1 MSRDLPALVAQLD
14 TDEKSTLLAGA
25 DLFSTAAVER
35 LGIPSVRLTDGANG
49 ARGPVLPGASDEG
62 EPSTSTCVPCGAA
75 LGATWD
81 PALVERIGALV
92 GRQALTKTCRILL
105 APTVNLHRSPLGGR
119 NFESYSED
127 PLLAGRLGAAY
138 VRGAQSSGVAC
149 TVKHFAGNEY
159 EKDRMLS
166 DSVIDERALRELHLL
181 PFELAVSEGGAL
193 AVMTSYN
200 RLNGE
205 YCPDSPGLLQGLLRD
220 EWGFDGFVVT
230 DWYGFAHTERA
241 IVAGLDLEMPGPGRA
256 YGPPLADAV
265 RAGRVDGALV
275 DAAALRFLSVMDRIG
290 ALDDDPDAAPRSE
303 DRPEDRRLAR
313 DAAVGATVLLSNSGV
328 LPLDR
333 NGLRRVAVIG
343 PNAGRAVI
351 MGGGS
356 SSVPAHYL
364 RSPLDALR
372 DRLGPDVEVEHEG
385 AVDISRT
392 SPEVPASCLAVDGT
406 PGLAV
411 EFFRADDAGGEVI
424 HTATNATGAVVWFGR
439 PPRQVGPTFSWR
451 AYADLTVEEAGRW
464 TISLVQ
470 TDPARLLVD
479 GHVVLDG
486 FAEPPGPGHDLFG
499 LAREEVT
506 VTLDLSPE
514 DPVRIEVQSTVRGP
528 ATVTGAKV
536 GIRRAPP
543 VDGIERAV
551 AAAARADAVI
561 LVVGTDENWE
571 TEGADRESMHLPG
584 DQDDLVRRVL
594 EVAPHAVVVLNV
606 GAPVATPWAAD
617 AGAVVQCWFGGQEM
631 AEGLADVLL
640 GEADPG
646 GRLPTTIPV
655 RLQDAPSWGNSVPEG
670 GRLRYGEGVLVG
682 YRWYES
688 REIGVSFP
696 FGHGLSYTSF
706 EIGEPELSATS
717 IGPGGSV
724 RVRVPV
730 TNTGDRPGREVVQVY
745 VAPARPAVFRPPKE
759 LKGFAKVSLAPG
771 ESAVVDVDLGE
782 RAFARWA
789 SPDPALAGLA
799 DRLARDAFWMRPPEG
814 MGEHGW
820 VMDPGRYGVLVGRS
834 SADIAHT
841 VVVDVPVG
849 GPLDRSRPTG
859 D

>member
-265 RAGRVDGALV
+265 RADRVDGALV

-313 DAAVGATVLLSNSGV
+313 DAAVC
-328 LPLDR
+328 
-333 NGLRRVAVIG
+333 
-343 PNAGRAVI
+343 AGSR
-351 MGGGS
+351 S
-356 SSVPAHYL
+356 SAPTPA
-364 RSPLDALR
+364 
-372 DRLGPDVEVEHEG
+372 
-385 AVDISRT
+385 
-392 SPEVPASCLAVDGT
+392 
-406 PGLAV
+406 
-411 EFFRADDAGGEVI
+411 
-424 HTATNATGAVVWFGR
+424 
-439 PPRQVGPTFSWR
+439 
-451 AYADLTVEEAGRW
+451 
-464 TISLVQ
+464 
-470 TDPARLLVD
+470 
-479 GHVVLDG
+479 
-486 FAEPPGPGHDLFG
+486 
-499 LAREEVT
+499 
-506 VTLDLSPE
+506 
-514 DPVRIEVQSTVRGP
+514 
-528 ATVTGAKV
+528 
-536 GIRRAPP
+536 
-543 VDGIERAV
+543 
-551 AAAARADAVI
+551 
-561 LVVGTDENWE
+561 
-571 TEGADRESMHLPG
+571 
-584 DQDDLVRRVL
+584 
-594 EVAPHAVVVLNV
+594 
-606 GAPVATPWAAD
+606 
-617 AGAVVQCWFGGQEM
+617 
-631 AEGLADVLL
+631 
-640 GEADPG
+640 
-646 GRLPTTIPV
+646 
-655 RLQDAPSWGNSVPEG
+655 
-670 GRLRYGEGVLVG
+670 
-682 YRWYES
+682 
-688 REIGVSFP
+688 
-696 FGHGLSYTSF
+696 
-706 EIGEPELSATS
+706 
-717 IGPGGSV
+717 
-724 RVRVPV
+724 
-730 TNTGDRPGREVVQVY
+730 
-745 VAPARPAVFRPPKE
+745 
-759 LKGFAKVSLAPG
+759 
-771 ESAVVDVDLGE
+771 
-782 RAFARWA
+782 
-789 SPDPALAGLA
+789 
-799 DRLARDAFWMRPPEG
+799 
-814 MGEHGW
+814 
-820 VMDPGRYGVLVGRS
+820 GRS
-834 SADIAHT
+834 SWAAGRRACPRTTCAPPSTRCAIAWDRMSRSST
-841 VVVDVPVG
+841 RVRSTSP
-849 GPLDRSRPTG
+849 GPAPKFPPRGWRRTGPRAWPSSSSGPTTPEVR
-859 D
+859 